1 LSLRN
6 PLTRHIGTLKK
17 LYLRAE
23 SYTTLLIAN
32 YLAHTLS
39 FIPEP
44 TSNTEPG
51 GASTREAKVRQGET
65 EAWRERRGEVI
76 KALKAVDE
84 S

>member
-1 LSLRN
+1 M
-6 PLTRHIGTLKK
+6 
-17 LYLRAE
+17 
-23 SYTTLLIAN
+23 IAN